1 MFKHNRTDTTLDLSE
16 SSRKVAVGLKR
27 DPTGAFA
34 IATVRFGAYG
44 SFFASARAT
53 VRVHSHRD
61 VASRRATATTRRDAT
76 WRGTRAIVTR
86 RVDDVSTTLERE
98 TSDDHRVVE
107 TSDLLRHSRDL
118 GHVVVRDDARATRA
132 DARTTRPRMNS
143 NVSFVSSGC
152 RGERRGD
159 ERSRR

>member
-1 MFKHNRTDTTLDLSE
+1 
-16 SSRKVAVGLKR
+16 
-27 DPTGAFA
+27 
-34 IATVRFGAYG
+34 
-44 SFFASARAT
+44 
-53 VRVHSHRD
+53 
-61 VASRRATATTRRDAT
+61 
-76 WRGTRAIVTR
+76 VTR

-132 DARTTRPRMNS
+132 DARTTRPRMNA

-152 RGERRGD
+152 RGDRRGD

>member
-16 SSRKVAVGLKR
+16 SSRKVEVGLKR

-53 VRVHSHRD
+53 VRVHSHRA
-61 VASRRATATTRRDAT
+61 VARRDAT
-76 WRGTRAIVTR
+76 WRETRAIVTR

-132 DARTTRPRMNS
+132 DARTTRPRMNA